1 MYICPAWHNAGTFG
15 QHGGMQAFLASMAEC
30 LFLWPACPISCTFA
44 MLARITARCHTT
56 EQDLAILANLF
67 GHPRQVVATLWPSCP
82 DTMLTCFAF
91 MVTCLNKDIGIV
103 GHHGEDMQNA
113 GFVDRRYG

>member
-44 MLARITARCHTT
+44 M
-56 EQDLAILANLF
+56 LANLF